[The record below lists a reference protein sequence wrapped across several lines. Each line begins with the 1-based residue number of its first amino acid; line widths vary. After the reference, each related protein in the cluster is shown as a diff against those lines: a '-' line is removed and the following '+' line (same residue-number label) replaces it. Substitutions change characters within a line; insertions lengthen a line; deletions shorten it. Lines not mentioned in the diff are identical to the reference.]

1 MVKLNGYDFPLSE
14 RLLISLHNLCAT
26 GTQMAV
32 KSDELA
38 RILQVDVNE
47 VHQNLDRHISEGYVS
62 AFQDNEGNR
71 RFYLTNTGIIRVC
84 SLFS

>member
-1 MVKLNGYDFPLSE
+1 MKLNEYETSLSE

-26 GTQMAV
+26 SGEMARR
-32 KSDELA
+32 SEDLA
-38 RILQVDVNE
+38 QILQTDMKTVN
-47 VHQNLDRHISEGYVS
+47 QNLDKHISDGYV
-62 AFQDNEGNR
+62 AAHYDHEGSR